1 MANTVAGIEGK
12 HAMNLETL
20 TVQIDD
26 AFFLIGAAILLI
38 EIAEMVFKG
47 EFKAKKLG
55 EMLISASTQIPYL
68 LVETFI
74 LTGAYGLYWIIAQ
87 WLPWSIPVMWWS
99 LLLVVLLADITYY
112 WEHRIAHEVRILWTQ
127 HAVHHSS
134 RDMNIV
140 TGVRFGPLEGVWSLI
155 AHVPLALLGF
165 PPEAIIFGVIFVLA
179 YQTWLH
185 TELIGKLGLLETVLN
200 TPSHHRVHHGC
211 DEKYLDRNYGG
222 ILIIWDRIWGT
233 FQVEEE
239 TPRYG
244 LKRDFNSQN
253 PIKVWFSEWPDL
265 IQDVRRSKSMREAV
279 SVLFRAPGWPPN
291 KHTKTES

>member
-1 MANTVAGIEGK
+1 
-12 HAMNLETL
+12 MNLENL

-26 AFFLIGAAILLI
+26 AFFLIGATILLI

-47 EFKAKKLG
+47 EFKAKTFG
-55 EMLISASTQIPYL
+55 EMLTSASTQIPYL

-74 LTGAYGLYWIIAQ
+74 LTGAYGLYWMIAQ
-87 WLPWSIPVMWWS
+87 GLPWSIPVTWWS

-112 WEHRIAHEVRILWTQ
+112 WEHRIAHEVRLLWTQ

-134 RDMNIV
+134 RDMNII

-155 AHVPLALLGF
+155 AHIPLALMGF
-165 PPEAIIFGVIFVLA
+165 PPEAIIFGVISVLA

-185 TELIGKLGLLETVLN
+185 TELIGKLGPLERILN

-211 DEKYLDRNYGG
+211 DDKYLDKNYGG
-222 ILIIWDRIWGT
+222 ILIVWDRIWGT

-244 LKRDFNSQN
+244 LKREFNSQN
-253 PIKVWFSEWPDL
+253 PIKVWFSEWPGL
-265 IQDVRRSKSMREAV
+265 IQDVRQSTNWSEAV
-279 SVLFRAPGWPPN
+279 TILFRAPGWSPK
-291 KHTKTES
+291 KHPKTES